1 MKKRVP
7 ITVEKKE
14 TVERKNNFPAGSPSV
29 LNSLKMLWFDICK
42 DCEVYL
48 KVFHWKSVGLHS
60 CSDVDW
66 LYTFYSPWFT
76 AESKEGGG
84 GGEGGGESG
93 PGLVYM
99 PFVVMEVNKIYE
111 FTIPPSRF
119 DKNKNRVYSYKKL
132 AGWPGVARG

>member
-1 MKKRVP
+1 
-7 ITVEKKE
+7 
-14 TVERKNNFPAGSPSV
+14 
-29 LNSLKMLWFDICK
+29 MLWFDICK

-84 GGEGGGESG
+84 GGGGGGGGEEEQEDEEQEKKFN
-93 PGLVYM
+93 GLEFLVKRRGN
-99 PFVVMEVNKIYE
+99 PFCPTNSVAIFLQYFNA
-111 FTIPPSRF
+111 
-119 DKNKNRVYSYKKL
+119 DNRQ
-132 AGWPGVARG
+132 